1 MFLQDH
7 LTQYFVILLYV
18 HRPFTLNTP
27 HSKFL
32 NYFLLRILVSL
43 TYLRALC
50 KLSMTTN
57 FSVNS
62 QWAAKLFYI
71 NRAFL
76 FQDPS
81 SCLLP
86 FLKEMRPPSAN
97 AWETKIILSRNVT
110 RDLVHRCKF
119 HHWCWTA
126 TRQCC
131 SAATT
136 ISTTS
141 TTSSLWCYMVKTKNM
156 PPTRSVHQS
165 HAGPSTGRDLHESD
179 DDDDAFMEP
188 PPWRRVLK
196 KQCTNANVAANAT
209 AKVQHSNLVPHLGAS
224 RIIVITCFWTSFLSL
239 LARLPRL

>member
-32 NYFLLRILVSL
+32 NYFLLGILVSL
-43 TYLRALC
+43 TYLRAQC

-62 QWAAKLFYI
+62 QWAAILFYI

-86 FLKEMRPPSAN
+86 FLKEMRPPQQMHGRLKSFSVETSQGIWSIDVSSVTGAGRPPADAARQPQPSARPQPQVPCDAIWWKPRTCLQPGVCTN
-97 AWETKIILSRNVT
+97 LTLDLALVGISMKVMMMMMHSWNPRHGVVCSRN
-110 RDLVHRCKF
+110 
-119 HHWCWTA
+119 
-126 TRQCC
+126 
-131 SAATT
+131 
-136 ISTTS
+136 
-141 TTSSLWCYMVKTKNM
+141 
-156 PPTRSVHQS
+156 
-165 HAGPSTGRDLHESD
+165 
-179 DDDDAFMEP
+179 
-188 PPWRRVLK
+188 
-196 KQCTNANVAANAT
+196 NAPM
-209 AKVQHSNLVPHLGAS
+209 QM
-224 RIIVITCFWTSFLSL
+224 
-239 LARLPRL
+239 